1 MLDKILNE
9 LIPRQTEEIKKAVRD
24 GIPIMIV
31 DNTGSGCEVR
41 EKLRCELKA
50 NNAILIPDTVAE
62 FREYNTA
69 YLRIELNIEGGEGVN
84 ISDEEMALISK
95 DVVNLLAE
103 KGCTVAEACEILRKT
118 ERCIGATA
126 DVKKLNW

>member
-1 MLDKILNE
+1 
-9 LIPRQTEEIKKAVRD
+9 
-24 GIPIMIV
+24 
-31 DNTGSGCEVR
+31 
-41 EKLRCELKA
+41 
-50 NNAILIPDTVAE
+50 
-62 FREYNTA
+62 
-69 YLRIELNIEGGEGVN
+69 
-84 ISDEEMALISK
+84 MALISK

>member
-1 MLDKILNE
+1 MFSNLILSHICV
-9 LIPRQTEEIKKAVRD
+9 LV
-24 GIPIMIV
+24 
-31 DNTGSGCEVR
+31 
-41 EKLRCELKA
+41 
-50 NNAILIPDTVAE
+50 NN
-62 FREYNTA
+62 FY
-69 YLRIELNIEGGEGVN
+69 GGGRVN

>member
-1 MLDKILNE
+1 M
-9 LIPRQTEEIKKAVRD
+9 
-24 GIPIMIV
+24 
-31 DNTGSGCEVR
+31 
-41 EKLRCELKA
+41 
-50 NNAILIPDTVAE
+50 
-62 FREYNTA
+62 
-69 YLRIELNIEGGEGVN
+69 N

-103 KGCTVAEACEILRKT
+103 KGCTVAEACEILQKT

>member
-9 LIPRQTEEIKKAVRD
+9 LIPKQAEEIKKAVRD

-31 DNTGSGCEVR
+31 DNTGSGCEAR

-62 FREYNTA
+62 FRKYNTA
-69 YLRIELNIEGGEGVN
+69 YLRIELNIEGGEGM
-84 ISDEEMALISK
+84 SDSK
-95 DVVNLLAE
+95 NTAPLTPYDENGFKEAE
-103 KGCTVAEACEILRKT
+103 VI
-118 ERCIGATA
+118 
-126 DVKKLNW
+126 VKKDGSLEIRPKER